1 MNSSTTCS
9 LLVGAGLSTTV
20 IAGVMA
26 VTESD
31 IKKVIALSTLSQ
43 LGLIAF
49 SLGLGEIKLAFLHLL
64 CHAFFKA
71 GIFLRVGSMISFNS
85 GNQSF
90 NTFRIATIN
99 LCPAAVLGLFMGRVS
114 LAGIPGTAGYISKES
129 IIASGYGCTPWLS
142 SVLLW
147 LSVALTTLYSLR
159 VILGLTTVVK
169 SGLPN
174 FRASRELFSL
184 SVPGV
189 VLVFIGLVGGE
200 LVLLRRSGGFFFEA
214 APSSEAWFVP
224 YLMIVIGTTI
234 AVSLKFF
241 YSAFYELRFK

>member
-49 SLGLGEIKLAFLHLL
+49 SLGLNKIKLAFLHLL

-90 NTFRIATIN
+90 NTFRIATMN

-114 LAGIPGTAGYISKES
+114 LAGIPGTAGYI
-129 IIASGYGCTPWLS
+129 Y
-142 SVLLW
+142 
-147 LSVALTTLYSLR
+147 
-159 VILGLTTVVK
+159 
-169 SGLPN
+169 
-174 FRASRELFSL
+174 
-184 SVPGV
+184 
-189 VLVFIGLVGGE
+189 
-200 LVLLRRSGGFFFEA
+200 
-214 APSSEAWFVP
+214 
-224 YLMIVIGTTI
+224 
-234 AVSLKFF
+234 
-241 YSAFYELRFK
+241 

>member
-90 NTFRIATIN
+90 NTFRIATN
-99 LCPAAVLGLFMGRVS
+99 
-114 LAGIPGTAGYISKES
+114 
-129 IIASGYGCTPWLS
+129 IAH
-142 SVLLW
+142 
-147 LSVALTTLYSLR
+147 
-159 VILGLTTVVK
+159 
-169 SGLPN
+169 
-174 FRASRELFSL
+174 FS
-184 SVPGV
+184 
-189 VLVFIGLVGGE
+189 
-200 LVLLRRSGGFFFEA
+200 
-214 APSSEAWFVP
+214 
-224 YLMIVIGTTI
+224 
-234 AVSLKFF
+234 
-241 YSAFYELRFK
+241 